1 MMWKE
6 NSTNNLTKSAGSLID
21 AITPAIEKLADI
33 FNVSVGYIQEN
44 FQYYLLEYGKYVCTK
59 ETLQT
64 VGILGLIFVAMSAYV
79 AIIIWCEY
87 EVENMRKIIKY
98 IILIILFILIA
109 ITAFNTLPYLISP
122 EMYSIEAVSKL
133 IGN

>member
-1 MMWKE
+1 M
-6 NSTNNLTKSAGSLID
+6 NNLTKSAGSLID

>member
-1 MMWKE
+1 M
-6 NSTNNLTKSAGSLID
+6 
-21 AITPAIEKLADI
+21 
-33 FNVSVGYIQEN
+33 GYIQEN

-59 ETLQT
+59 ETLQA
-64 VGILGLIFVAMSAYV
+64 VGILGLIFVVMSAYV
-79 AIIIWCEY
+79 ATTIWCEY